1 MATLHIKEYS
11 GVRQV
16 EGGLAQIGEEPG
28 ITQTPVAFTA
38 ATPSAAFADDTK
50 MIRIIATANCN
61 LAFGKSPVATA
72 NDMLVIANT
81 VEYFGVKEGD
91 KVSVYDGSS

>member
-1 MATLHIKEYS
+1 MSKLYVKEYD

-28 ITQTPVAFTA
+28 TAQTPVTFTTA
-38 ATPSAAFADDTK
+38 NASAEFAGGTK
-50 MIRIIATANCN
+50 MVRIISDGNCHI
-61 LAFGKSPVATA
+61 AFGKSPVATV

-81 VEYFGVKEGD
+81 VEYFGVKQGD
-91 KVSVYDGSS
+91 KVSAINAA

>member
-1 MATLHIKEYS
+1 MAKLYIKEYS

-28 ITQTPVAFTA
+28 TAQTPVTFTSA
-38 ATPSAAFADDTK
+38 AASAAFASGTK
-50 MIRIIATANCN
+50 MIRIISDTNCH
-61 LAFGKSPVATA
+61 LAFGTGPIATA

-81 VEYFGVKEGD
+81 VEYFGVKEGQ
-91 KVSVYDGSS
+91 KVSAYDGVT